1 MVPCYCT
8 FAESAQQERIAQIS
22 DYLND
27 GFSEGLYVGG
37 GPVTV
42 MYQRAMSG
50 TLLALCTAD
59 LAQFLVTVLR
69 EMDPPYHNLL
79 VSSPGLAGHE

>member
-50 TLLALCTAD
+50 TLQIRPLYCGPCAISGDSVEGDGPIL
-59 LAQFLVTVLR
+59 
-69 EMDPPYHNLL
+69 
-79 VSSPGLAGHE
+79 S